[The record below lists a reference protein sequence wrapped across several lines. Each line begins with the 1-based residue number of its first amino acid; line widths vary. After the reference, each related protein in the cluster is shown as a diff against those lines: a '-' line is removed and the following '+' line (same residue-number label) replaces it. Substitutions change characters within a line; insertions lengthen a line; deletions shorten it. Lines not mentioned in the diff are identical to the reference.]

1 MSYKRHGWE
10 LTNPSGV
17 YAEEFARIRDEILK
31 SEKPKQK
38 PKQNPS
44 LLKRI
49 KNLFL
54 RINLQI
60 MTYEVITWPEVQE
73 LMGLCGFE

>member
-1 MSYKRHGWE
+1 MDEKELYRLVLSKCHRCPVNDTYKE

-31 SEKPKQK
+31 SEKLKQK
-38 PKQNPS
+38 LS

-49 KNLFL
+49 KNVFK
-54 RINLQI
+54 N
-60 MTYEVITWPEVQE
+60 
-73 LMGLCGFE
+73 